1 MREFESLI
9 QIGDDHAFPGNS
21 VSNEWILRQTNGREN
36 LNLRNA
42 PAPKVLEIEFCP
54 EWIENPL
61 HHLVLNKLSFPKP
74 ETELSRVPKKGYAYL
89 H

>member
-1 MREFESLI
+1 MPSRVTRF
-9 QIGDDHAFPGNS
+9 
-21 VSNEWILRQTNGREN
+21 SNEWILRQTNGREN